1 MNWIYWVLI
10 FLGMLVLFTALGVIW
25 KRRKFGGGTN
35 EKLCS
40 HKFKY
45 EGHFICQ
52 DKPRAIQVCRKCG
65 VAIHIPIYTIKRLR
79 EIEE

>member
-1 MNWIYWVLI
+1 MNWIYWALI
-10 FLGMLVLFTALGVIW
+10 FLGMLILFTILGVIY
-25 KRRKFGGGTN
+25 KRRKGAPN
-35 EKLCS
+35 KEKLCS
-40 HKFKY
+40 HKFEY